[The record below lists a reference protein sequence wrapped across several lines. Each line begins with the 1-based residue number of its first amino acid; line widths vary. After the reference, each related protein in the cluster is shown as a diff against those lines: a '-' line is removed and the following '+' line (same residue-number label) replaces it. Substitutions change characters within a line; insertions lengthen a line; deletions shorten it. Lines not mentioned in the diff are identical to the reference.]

1 MAEWTIENEGS
12 KKVKIA
18 GLDDKQQEGSKKVKI
33 PGLDDKQQITAVFA
47 ATISGGFL
55 VPQLVYKGTT
65 QACLPTVKFPD
76 SWHITYTHN
85 HWCNETTIKIV
96 HRKFIV
102 PYIQRRLRKTYQ
114 VANVHY
120 A

>member
-85 HWCNETTIKIV
+85 HWCNETTIKL
-96 HRKFIV
+96 
-102 PYIQRRLRKTYQ
+102 YIESL
-114 VANVHY
+114 
-120 A
+120 